1 MVVSVWRV
9 PGALLLVCVRVCAC
23 VCVLRMCVRACLWC
37 SSTMFE
43 LLRRQKLDLLGSY
56 YADNVNDGMR
66 GNVRVPSPCSCTPP
80 RAMSCDDVESLAS
93 GPGGSGALLR
103 NPGVWFMGMAG
114 RCCLLTRHCCARP
127 HAVPCNRT
135 SFPLLLPRVCV
146 TLGGGCAMYTQ
157 QTPSC
162 DGMGPGNNRH
172 VGDGKYCQS
181 EDNLSAAA
189 KAATLG
195 V

>member
-114 RCCLLTRHCCARP
+114 RCCLLT
-127 HAVPCNRT
+127 
-135 SFPLLLPRVCV
+135 
-146 TLGGGCAMYTQ
+146 
-157 QTPSC
+157 
-162 DGMGPGNNRH
+162 
-172 VGDGKYCQS
+172 
-181 EDNLSAAA
+181 
-189 KAATLG
+189 
-195 V
+195 